1 MMQFKKILWPTDFSE
16 PSYRALETAL
26 ELTKRFEAELHAVHV
41 IGPIPMMG
49 APGAPMAFNVA
60 GYRTELEADARKRL
74 QTIVADRIPG
84 EVEAHQHVL
93 HGEAADRITDLADE
107 LSADLIVI
115 STHGLTGLRH
125 FIHGSV
131 AEKVVR
137 FSTCPVMSIRAPEK
151 KDEG

>member
-1 MMQFKKILWPTDFSE
+1 MMKFKKIVWPTDFSE
-16 PSYRALETAL
+16 PSYKALESAL
-26 ELTKRFEAELHAVHV
+26 ELAKRFEAELHAVHV
-41 IGPIPMMG
+41 VGPIPMMG

-60 GYRTELEADARKRL
+60 GYRKELEADARKRL
-74 QTIVADRIPG
+74 QTIVSERIPG

-93 HGEAADRITDLADE
+93 HGEAADRITDLANE

-137 FSTCPVMSIRAPEK
+137 FSTCPVMSIRAPEDE
-151 KDEG
+151 DEG